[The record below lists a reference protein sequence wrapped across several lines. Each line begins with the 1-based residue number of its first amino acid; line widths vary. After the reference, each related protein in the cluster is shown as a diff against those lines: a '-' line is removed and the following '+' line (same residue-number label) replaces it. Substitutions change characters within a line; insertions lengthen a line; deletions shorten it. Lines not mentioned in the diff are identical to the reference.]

1 MHRIL
6 IFLILLIS
14 LTFQSCAQQVDKKQ
28 NSKQKLGSKDLST
41 YQTAYFASGCFW
53 CVEAIYESVD
63 GVVEAESGY
72 AGGDTKNPTYE
83 EVCRGNTGHAET
95 VKIYYDSTKVSYKD
109 LVRVFF
115 NSHDPTTL
123 NRQGPDSGTQYRSA
137 IFFSSATE
145 KEIAKQFMD
154 SLLNNKFFPSIT
166 TELSPLT
173 IFYKAEIYHQ
183 DFKTCNPTNPYIQNV
198 SNPRLKEFQKK
209 EKYRLKNR

>member
-1 MHRIL
+1 MYRIS
-6 IFLILLIS
+6 LILLLLLS
-14 LTFQSCAQQVDKKQ
+14 LALPSCAQQVAKKEY
-28 NSKQKLGSKDLST
+28 SKQKMGSKDLSS

-53 CVEAIYESVD
+53 CVEAIYESVE

-72 AGGDTKNPTYE
+72 AGGNTKNPTYE

-95 VKIYYDSTKVSYKD
+95 VKIYYDSTKVSFKD

-137 IFFSSATE
+137 IFYKNDSE
-145 KEIAKQFMD
+145 KIIAKEYID
-154 SLLNNKFFPSIT
+154 SLLKASVFPIIT
-166 TELSPLT
+166 TELSPYT
-173 IFYKAEIYHQ
+173 IYYKAEIYHQ
-183 DFKTCNPTNPYIQNV
+183 DFKSCNPTHPYIQNV

-209 EKYRLKNR
+209 EKYNLKN

>member
-1 MHRIL
+1 V
-6 IFLILLIS
+6 LL
-14 LTFQSCAQQVDKKQ
+14 LLLALPSCAQQVAKKE
-28 NSKQKLGSKDLST
+28 NSKQKMGSKDLSS

-53 CVEAIYESVD
+53 CVEAIYESVE

-72 AGGDTKNPTYE
+72 AGGNTKNPTYE

-95 VKIYYDSTKVSYKD
+95 VKIYYDSTKVSFKD

-137 IFFSSATE
+137 IFYKNDSE
-145 KEIAKQFMD
+145 KIIAKEYID
-154 SLLNNKFFPSIT
+154 SLLKASVFPIIT
-166 TELSPLT
+166 TELSPYT
-173 IFYKAEIYHQ
+173 IYYKAEIYHQ
-183 DFKTCNPTNPYIQNV
+183 DFKSCNPTHPYIQNV

-209 EKYRLKNR
+209 EKYNLKN

>member
-1 MHRIL
+1 MRNIVL
-6 IFLILLIS
+6 FLNLMLF
-14 LTFQSCAQQVDKKQ
+14 LAFQSCAQRVEKNE
-28 NSKQKLGSKDLST
+28 NSKKKSTPKDLSS

-53 CVEAIYESVD
+53 CVEAIYESID

-72 AGGDTKNPTYE
+72 AGGETKNPTYE

-95 VKIYYDSTKVSYKD
+95 VKIYYDSTKVSFKE

-137 IFFSSATE
+137 IFYKNESE
-145 KEIAKQFMD
+145 KIIAKEFID
-154 SLLNNKFFPSIT
+154 SLLNGKVFPTIT
-166 TELSPLT
+166 TELAPYT
-173 IFYKAEIYHQ
+173 IFYKAENYHQ
-183 DFKTCNPTNPYIQNV
+183 DFKTCNPNHPYIQSV

-209 EKYRLKNR
+209 EKYNLKN